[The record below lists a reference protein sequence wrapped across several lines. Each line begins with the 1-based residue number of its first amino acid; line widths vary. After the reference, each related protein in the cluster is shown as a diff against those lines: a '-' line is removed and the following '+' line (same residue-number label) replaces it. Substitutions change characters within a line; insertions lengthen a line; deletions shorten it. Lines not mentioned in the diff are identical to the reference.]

1 MSGTLPADE
10 MKELKQKVTAKIDHG
25 NAILGLDLV
34 VRDDS
39 GNILNPDVSS
49 AIELFRAHESATERI
64 KQIAQNMDYKNKRS
78 STRYNHNLYVT
89 VKNFVCRIGEDA
101 DLLMTLYDG
110 KECTFI
116 SENYLVKWG
125 KMGLMRDLD
134 QLNNLRVVFAVI

>member
-1 MSGTLPADE
+1 M
-10 MKELKQKVTAKIDHG
+10 
-25 NAILGLDLV
+25 
-34 VRDDS
+34 VRDET
-39 GNILNPDVSS
+39 GNILNPEVTSTVD
-49 AIELFRAHESATERI
+49 LYRAHEVATDRI

-110 KECTFI
+110 RDCTFI

-134 QLNNLRVVFAVI
+134 QLNNLRVVFAVIK